1 MLSKSYDKFEAI
13 LTTDIAP
20 IEDVMSLANDPE
32 SQPSEIKSWNKAMW
46 AFCLWVRCYIV
57 AYQVKQE
64 CITVNQT
71 EDALQAKAIQDKHIA
86 ACMEWPLTT
95 AKTKVNDG
103 AATTR
108 PIGSLL
114 LLLDCCVSLSS
125 KEAHPTTHG
134 DTDPRKHCLLMVGIT
149 CDSLLFVGVL
159 YLKAASC
166 HSIQLRSDTTSKQL
180 PATPLDM
187 QCCLYLR

>member
-20 IEDVMSLANDPE
+20 IEDVMALANDPE
-32 SQPSEIKSWNKAMW
+32 SQPSEIKSWNKTMW

-86 ACMEWPLTT
+86 ACMECIAVLRE
-95 AKTKVNDG
+95 AKN
-103 AATTR
+103 AAT
-108 PIGSLL
+108 
-114 LLLDCCVSLSS
+114 LDTKDEIPLPVSTNV
-125 KEAHPTTHG
+125 EE
-134 DTDPRKHCLLMVGIT
+134 
-149 CDSLLFVGVL
+149 
-159 YLKAASC
+159 
-166 HSIQLRSDTTSKQL
+166 
-180 PATPLDM
+180 TPPS
-187 QCCLYLR
+187 